1 MLKITAK
8 PGQGFKKL
16 LADAQAEASRADK
29 ATVKALGRFGA
40 IVRQDARKLIGSPVR
55 APKFRQVYLDDE
67 KRLITITTPAV
78 APRAPGKPPRARF
91 GGNEFA
97 TLRNIR
103 YLPDYNRNLV
113 QIGFWETGVK
123 YSGKSGAELHEFG
136 GRFNTRIFMMR
147 TDATQQDIQTRR
159 KNGMLTRTR
168 KSTRIVPVESRRY
181 GRPVTFNMP
190 KRPTM
195 APAFDKHKN
204 NMTQIWIDYYNA
216 RRR

>member
-16 LADAQAEASRADK
+16 LADAQAESKRANQ
-29 ATVKALGRFGA
+29 ATIRALGRFGA
-40 IVRQDARKLIGSPVR
+40 IVRQDARKLIGPPVR
-55 APKFRQVYLDDE
+55 PAKFRQVYLDDE
-67 KRLITITTPAV
+67 KRLINVVTPAV
-78 APRAPGKPPRARF
+78 KPRAPGKPPRARF
-91 GGNEFA
+91 SGNEFA

-103 YLPDYNRNLV
+103 YLPDYNRKLV

-136 GRFNTRIFMMR
+136 GRFNTRVFMMR

-159 KNGMLTRTR
+159 KNGILTRTR
-168 KSTRIVPVESRRY
+168 KTTRIVPIESRRY

-190 KRPTM
+190 KRPTI